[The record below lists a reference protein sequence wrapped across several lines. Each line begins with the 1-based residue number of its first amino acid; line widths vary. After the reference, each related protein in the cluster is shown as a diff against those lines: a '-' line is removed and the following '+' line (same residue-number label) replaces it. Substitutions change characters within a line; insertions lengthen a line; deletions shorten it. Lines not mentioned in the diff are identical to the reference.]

1 MPAIRT
7 VLFSGALLFLGA
19 LPREAGALSFG
30 AGPKL
35 GANFGS
41 AEIDDVDDVE
51 SRTGLAVGAMAEFG
65 VTSPFSLVLEPMY
78 LQRGARFDVALG
90 GTARGDFNYLEVPIL
105 AKAKFGSINTAHAYL
120 FLGPSLGFLMSSE
133 GRYAG
138 FTDDF
143 EDQVGSF
150 NVAGDVGVG
159 AAYRLRPY
167 TYLSADVRYSHGF
180 TDALEE
186 DILAIESWNHRDVRL
201 MVGLLIHLLE

>member
-1 MPAIRT
+1 MSSIRN
-7 VLFSGALLFLGA
+7 VLFSGAMLFLGA
-19 LPREAGALSFG
+19 LPRETDALSFG
-30 AGPKL
+30 LGPKV

-41 AEIDDVDDVE
+41 AEIDDVNDVE

-78 LQRGARFDVALG
+78 LQRGARFDVLG

-105 AKAKFGSINTAHAYL
+105 AKAKFGSITAAHAYL

-138 FTDDF
+138 FTADF
-143 EDQVGSF
+143 EDQVASF
-150 NVAGDVGVG
+150 NVSGDVGVG
-159 AAYRLRPY
+159 ATYRLRPY

-180 TDALEE
+180 TNALEE
-186 DILAIESWNHRDVRL
+186 DIVAIEAWNHRDVRL
-201 MVGLLIHLLE
+201 MVGFLVHLTE

>member
-1 MPAIRT
+1 MRSFRP

-19 LPREAGALSFG
+19 LPRHAEALSFG
-30 AGPKL
+30 VGPKL

-41 AEIDDVDDVE
+41 AEIDDVNDVE

-78 LQRGARFDVALG
+78 LQRGARFDVLG

-105 AKAKFGSINTAHAYL
+105 AKAKFGSLNTAHAYL

-150 NVAGDVGVG
+150 AVSGEVGVG
-159 AAYRLRPY
+159 AAYKLRPY
-167 TYLSADVRYSHGF
+167 TYLSADVRYAHGF
-180 TDALEE
+180 TDVLDE
-186 DILAIESWNHRDVRL
+186 DIVAIDSWNHRDVRL
-201 MVGLLIHLLE
+201 MLGLLIHLTQ